1 MVKGRTSVRVSNKFT
16 TYEAKILINRGY
28 PKTIYHEGVF
38 LASVLNE
45 REDIIFA
52 QHLFS
57 IQETELDQE
66 STSRNFTAK

>member
-28 PKTIYHEGVF
+28 PKAICPEGIF
-38 LASVLNE
+38 FTSVLNE

-52 QHLFS
+52 
-57 IQETELDQE
+57 
-66 STSRNFTAK
+66 

>member
-28 PKTIYHEGVF
+28 PKAIYHEGVF

-52 QHLFS
+52 
-57 IQETELDQE
+57 
-66 STSRNFTAK
+66 